1 VIVPYSEER
10 VRQRAAVKKA
20 QHRRR
25 RMLVLL
31 IGAALASA
39 VTAIS
44 QGQPWL
50 EIHLM
55 LDGVLLF
62 YVAMLHEVKRRRDEK
77 LTKVRTLQRAPSE
90 DVQILEPVSAGAER
104 P

>member
-1 VIVPYSEER
+1 
-10 VRQRAAVKKA
+10 
-20 QHRRR
+20 
-25 RMLVLL
+25 MLALL
-31 IGAALASA
+31 LGAALASA
-39 VTAIS
+39 VAAVS

-77 LTKVRTLQRAPSE
+77 LLKVRTLQREPSE
-90 DVQILEPVSAGAER
+90 DVQILESVSAGAEG

>member
-1 VIVPYSEER
+1 
-10 VRQRAAVKKA
+10 
-20 QHRRR
+20 
-25 RMLVLL
+25 MLVLL
-31 IGAALASA
+31 IGAALTSA
-39 VTAIS
+39 VAAVS

-55 LDGVLLF
+55 IDGVLLF

-77 LTKVRTLQRAPSE
+77 LMKVRTLEPARSD